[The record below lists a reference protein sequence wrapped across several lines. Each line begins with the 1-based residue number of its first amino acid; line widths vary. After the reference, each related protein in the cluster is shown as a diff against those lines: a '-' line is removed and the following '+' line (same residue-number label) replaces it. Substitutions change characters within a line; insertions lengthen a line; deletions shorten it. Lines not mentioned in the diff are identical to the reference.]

1 MDIILSVGQII
12 WAKPILTHGS
22 IVSNHAILPYSTALS
37 SSVFGSTLVQVKLE
51 VVITML
57 KIFKTH
63 EADTSILDDF
73 NYYDEREKD
82 LQEKRSKERDV
93 TKNTPAAVND
103 TSINELAD
111 KVAESLNV
119 DEHRE
124 VQ

>member
-1 MDIILSVGQII
+1 M
-12 WAKPILTHGS
+12 
-22 IVSNHAILPYSTALS
+22 
-37 SSVFGSTLVQVKLE
+37 FGSTFVQVKLE
-51 VVITML
+51 VGITML
-57 KIFKTH
+57 KIFKEH
-63 EADTSILDDF
+63 EADTSIIDDF

-93 TKNTPAAVND
+93 TKNTPSAVND

-119 DEHRE
+119 EEHRE